1 LRKKNGKMG
10 KRIVVL
16 FLAVAVTRAAQMT
29 NDNRLEGVDNEQFG
43 GTRYRHRDGRRRLFV
58 DDALRTRHTDG
69 TESLERSSHVGSTF
83 DTSFMPLMQSPCRP
97 EPDGYFGGTYG
108 TPVEVQYA
116 IKVEATPLAP
126 IQGIVEAIEEKVA
139 DEVLANA
146 FPAICGFKDH
156 ERLIQANGIKFD
168 KIEGLSKGKIDNM
181 PTFSWTLFLLR
192 ANGALPF
199 CFLPFMFT
207 IVSKK
212 RAVPTQT
219 NSTIVEYIWPVSMF
233 TGNRAAKPQL
243 GYSQL

>member
-1 LRKKNGKMG
+1 ME
-10 KRIVVL
+10 KRIVILL
-16 FLAVAVTRAAQMT
+16 FVVAMTTSAQMT
-29 NDNRLEGVDNEQFG
+29 NDNSLEGVDNEQFG
-43 GTRYRHRDGRRRLFV
+43 GTRYRHRDGRRRLVV
-58 DDALRTRHTDG
+58 DDALRIRHTDG
-69 TESLERSSHVGSTF
+69 TEPLERSSHVGSTF

-126 IQGIVEAIEEKVA
+126 IQGIVEALEEKVT

-168 KIEGLSKGKIDNM
+168 KIEGLSKGKIVGM
-181 PTFSWTLFLLR
+181 PTFSWKLFLLR

-199 CFLPFMFT
+199 CFVPFMFT

-212 RAVPTQT
+212 HAGPTQI
-219 NSTIVEYIWPVSMF
+219 NSTIAEYIWPVYLFM
-233 TGNRAAKPQL
+233 GNRAGKPQL